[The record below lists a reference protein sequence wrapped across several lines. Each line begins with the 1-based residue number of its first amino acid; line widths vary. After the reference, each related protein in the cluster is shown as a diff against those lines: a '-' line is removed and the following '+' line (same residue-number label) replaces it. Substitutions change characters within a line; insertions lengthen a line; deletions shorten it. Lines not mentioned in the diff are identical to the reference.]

1 MLSSRSTQLARQ
13 RKVAATL
20 FRVLIEFASIPQA
33 PSGEAGAKFFAA
45 LPTLHW
51 TWWVDLHYALLPL
64 RTTSSPWKFDLGILL
79 AASKQRKDG
88 SVVSVWTSHQS
99 PFWGRFR
106 IPPDTAK
113 CQGHRDIRPWLGD
126 IGPWL
131 RDKKR
136 RRRLTKAEQSERDY
150 LLTEYADKKSELRKL
165 ARELGVSG
173 SGKFASVCISAAI
186 ELTWIAE
193 GQP

>member
-1 MLSSRSTQLARQ
+1 M
-13 RKVAATL
+13 
-20 FRVLIEFASIPQA
+20 
-33 PSGEAGAKFFAA
+33 
-45 LPTLHW
+45 
-51 TWWVDLHYALLPL
+51 
-64 RTTSSPWKFDLGILL
+64 
-79 AASKQRKDG
+79 
-88 SVVSVWTSHQS
+88 SVWTLHQS

-113 CQGHRDIRPWLGD
+113 CQGHRDIRPWLGDILPNAARD

-173 SGKFASVCISAAI
+173 SGKFASVCISVAI

>member
-1 MLSSRSTQLARQ
+1 M
-13 RKVAATL
+13 
-20 FRVLIEFASIPQA
+20 
-33 PSGEAGAKFFAA
+33 
-45 LPTLHW
+45 
-51 TWWVDLHYALLPL
+51 HYALLPL

-79 AASKQRKDG
+79 AASKKRKDG
-88 SVVSVWTSHQS
+88 SVVSVWTLHQS
-99 PFWGRFR
+99 PFGGRFR

-136 RRRLTKAEQSERDY
+136 RRRLTKAEQSEHDY

-173 SGKFASVCISAAI
+173 SGKFASVCISVAI